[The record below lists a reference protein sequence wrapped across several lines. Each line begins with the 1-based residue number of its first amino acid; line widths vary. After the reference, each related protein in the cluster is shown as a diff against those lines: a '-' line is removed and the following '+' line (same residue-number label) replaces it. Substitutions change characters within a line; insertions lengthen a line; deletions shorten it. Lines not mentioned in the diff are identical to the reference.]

1 MFSNKKK
8 DYFWNT
14 IGTFLQ
20 SALSPILL
28 IIVTRINGIDQSGIF
43 SFAFSVSVAF
53 WVISLWGG
61 RTYQVSDVKNRFSYE
76 QYILSRLLVCLL
88 TFVGSLVFVFLN
100 NYDINKSSL
109 IITLVLIK
117 IMESVADVFYGVMQS
132 NKKLYLAGMSLA
144 YKTAISTIAFGAVDV
159 LTKNVLLGCVAIL
172 AVNISMLIFYDI
184 KKTLHIKKINLLKS
198 GLEYRQSIQI
208 IKKCTPAFI
217 IGFLGLLPVVVSRYF
232 IDLNSV
238 GDSAYF
244 GIFSMPVTLV
254 GLLVVFAIQPNV
266 VRLSESYAKKDKN
279 DFYGNV
285 KTIIGVVYIVGALS
299 LVAAWV
305 VGVPILDLVFG
316 IDSGQHK
323 ISLIFMVFGAIFN
336 AIISIYTTIFTI
348 IRKFKQHILVLFITN
363 LLLVIFYVLS
373 GSAIS
378 LFVASVCFSVIGLVQ
393 VVVLTKII
401 FKNKEKNA

>member
-1 MFSNKKK
+1 
-8 DYFWNT
+8 
-14 IGTFLQ
+14 
-20 SALSPILL
+20 
-28 IIVTRINGIDQSGIF
+28 
-43 SFAFSVSVAF
+43 
-53 WVISLWGG
+53 
-61 RTYQVSDVKNRFSYE
+61 
-76 QYILSRLLVCLL
+76 
-88 TFVGSLVFVFLN
+88 
-100 NYDINKSSL
+100 
-109 IITLVLIK
+109 
-117 IMESVADVFYGVMQS
+117 MQS

-299 LVAAWV
+299 LVTAWI
-305 VGVPILDLVFG
+305 VGVPILDLMFG

-323 ISLIFMVFGAIFN
+323 ISLMFMVFGAIFS
-336 AIISIYTTIFTI
+336 AIISIYATIFTI
-348 IRKFKQHILVLFITN
+348 IRKFKQHILVLSITN

-378 LFVASVCFSVIGLVQ
+378 LFVASVCFSVIGLAQ
-393 VVVLTKII
+393 VVVLTGII
-401 FKNKEKNA
+401 FRLNRYR